1 MASIKMSRRG
11 FLNTAAISAAAMSV
25 PFTLK
30 RSAASDNNAK
40 EDKKL
45 HISQNWCEMC
55 FWGCGVTAYNREG
68 RVFKLEGQPKCPKNY
83 GKLCARGNSGIY
95 QLYDPDRLKKPLIR
109 TGKRG
114 EGKFREATYEEA
126 ISYVADKT
134 NKAIKEYGKGTV
146 SLIAHGSGE
155 HAFINLMSI
164 IGSPNTAIPA
174 YSQCTGSR
182 EIGWFLTY
190 GRPYTGNEPID
201 AANSKCLMFF
211 GRNVLEAVMVGETQ
225 RVTEGMAKGAK
236 LIYVDPRYSKT
247 AAKADIWAK
256 IKPGTDLALML
267 GMINY
272 IINAKLYNID
282 FVDKYCS
289 GFDELKQSV
298 KKNTPEWAEKETN
311 VPAET
316 IKNICQ
322 ELSNAAPSCAIGP
335 GRRLTR
341 YGDDTQ
347 HVRAIGILN
356 ALMGNWYTPGGFY
369 KISKMDIVTP
379 HICEIEHTE
388 VKGGEKIERVD
399 GAGSE
404 YRLAPKNLGLEN
416 KLMKGILQGEPY
428 PVKVMFAYGTNLFQ
442 HYPDYEECKQII
454 DKLDLMVTCDV
465 YLTETALY
473 SDVIFPES
481 TYLERKD
488 PIGVMTGKYP
498 YVKYR
503 EPATAPLYNTI
514 GAYELVEKIAKKMGY
529 KNHFKTIDDVNK
541 EILDQLG
548 ISIDVLKKDGVYVK
562 PTFEGIYPQ
571 AEGKDLKFNT
581 PSGKVELYSVF
592 CEKLGFDPIPKY
604 TRHKMP
610 KDDEFRLLFGRQSYH
625 THARTQNNRW
635 LLALHDFEIKAWIPA
650 KKAARLGIMTGN
662 KVRIVKGD
670 KKSRELTAYVTD
682 EIHEDAIFIPH
693 GYGRITKFMEL
704 AYAMDGA
711 SDANLC
717 SNGTDPISGASAFHQ
732 AFVKIEKV

>member
-1 MASIKMSRRG
+1 MVSLKMTRRG
-11 FLNTAAISAAAMSV
+11 FLNTAAISAAALSI
-25 PFTLK
+25 PFSLK
-30 RSAASDNNAK
+30 RSVASDNKSNN
-40 EDKKL
+40 DKKI

-109 TGKRG
+109 AGKRG

-126 ISYVADKT
+126 IAYVAERT

-146 SLIAHGSGE
+146 SAIAHGSGE
-155 HAFINLMSI
+155 HAFINLMEL
-164 IGSPNTAIPA
+164 IGSPNVAIPA

-182 EIGWFLTY
+182 DIGWWLTF

-201 AANSKCLMFF
+201 GANSKCMMFF
-211 GRNVLEAVMVGETQ
+211 GRNVLESLMVGEAQ
-225 RVTEGMAKGAK
+225 RVTEGLSKGAK

-272 IINAKLYNID
+272 IINAKLYNVD
-282 FVDKYCS
+282 FVDKYCN
-289 GFDELKQSV
+289 GFDELKEAV
-298 KKNTPEWAEKETN
+298 KENTPEWAEKETN
-311 VPAET
+311 ISAEM
-316 IKNICQ
+316 IKNMCQ
-322 ELSNAAPSCAIGP
+322 ELSNAAPACAIGP

-347 HVRAIGILN
+347 HIRAIGILN
-356 ALMGNWYTPGGFY
+356 ALMGNWDTPGGFY
-369 KISKMDIVTP
+369 KISGMNVTIP
-379 HICEIEHTE
+379 HICEIEHAQGEE
-388 VKGGEKIERVD
+388 VERVD

-416 KLMKGILQGEPY
+416 KLMKGILAEKPY
-428 PVKVMFAYGTNLFQ
+428 PVKVLFAYGTNLFQ
-442 HYPDYEECKQII
+442 HYPDYEECKQIVN
-454 DKLDLMVTCDV
+454 KLDLMVTCDI

-488 PIGVMTGKYP
+488 PISVVTEKYP

-514 GAYELVEKIAKKMGY
+514 GAYELVERIAKKMGFS
-529 KNHFKTIDDVNK
+529 NHFKTVDEVNK
-541 EILDQLG
+541 EILEQLG
-548 ISIDVLKKDGVYVK
+548 ISISVLKKDGVYVK
-562 PTFEGIYPQ
+562 PTFDGIYPQ
-571 AEGKDLKFNT
+571 AEGKELEFNT
-581 PSGKVELYSVF
+581 PSGNVELYSTF
-592 CEKLGFDPIPKY
+592 CKKLGFDPIPKY
-604 TRHKMP
+604 TKHEMP
-610 KDDEFRLLFGRQSYH
+610 KDNEFRLLFGRQSYH

-635 LLALHDFEIKAWIPA
+635 LLALHNFEIKVWIP
-650 KKAARLGIMTGN
+650 KVKAAKLGIMNGD
-662 KVRIVKGD
+662 KVRLVKGD

-693 GYGRITKFMEL
+693 GYGRLTKFMKL

-717 SNGTDPISGASAFHQ
+717 SNDTDPISGASAFHN

>member
-1 MASIKMSRRG
+1 MVSLKMTRRG
-11 FLNTAAISAAAMSV
+11 FLNTAAISAAALSI
-25 PFTLK
+25 PFSLK
-30 RSAASDNNAK
+30 RSVASDNKSNN
-40 EDKKL
+40 DKKI

-126 ISYVADKT
+126 IAYVAEKT
-134 NKAIKEYGKGTV
+134 NKAIEEYGKGTV

-155 HAFINLMSI
+155 HAFINLMEL
-164 IGSPNTAIPA
+164 IGSPNIAIPA

-182 EIGWFLTY
+182 DIGWWLTF
-190 GRPYTGNEPID
+190 GRPYTTSEPID
-201 AANSKCLMFF
+201 GANSKCMMFF
-211 GRNVLEAVMVGETQ
+211 GRNVLEAVMVGEAQ
-225 RVTEGMAKGAK
+225 RVTEGLAKGAK

-272 IINAKLYNID
+272 IVNAKLYNAD
-282 FVDKYCS
+282 FVDEYCS
-289 GFDELKQSV
+289 GFDELKEAV
-298 KKNTPEWAEKETN
+298 KDNTPEWAEKETD

-316 IKNICQ
+316 IKNICH
-322 ELSNAAPSCAIGP
+322 ELASAAPACAIGP

-356 ALMGNWYTPGGFY
+356 ALMGSWDTPGAFY
-369 KISKMDIVTP
+369 KISGMNVTIP
-379 HICEIEHTE
+379 HICEIEHA
-388 VKGGEKIERVD
+388 KGEEEIERVD

-416 KLMKGILQGEPY
+416 KLMKGILAGKPY
-428 PVKVMFAYGTNLFQ
+428 PVKVLFAYGTNLFQ
-442 HYPDYEECKQII
+442 HYPDYEECKQIVN
-454 DKLDLMVTCDV
+454 KLDLLVTCDI

-488 PIGVMTGKYP
+488 PISVVAEKYP

-514 GAYELVEKIAKKMGY
+514 GAYELVERIAKKMGFN
-529 KNHFKTIDDVNK
+529 NHFKTVDEVNK
-541 EILDQLG
+541 EILEQLG
-548 ISIDVLKKDGVYVK
+548 ISINVLKKDGVYVK
-562 PTFEGIYPQ
+562 PIFDGIYPQ
-571 AEGKDLKFNT
+571 AEGKELEFNT
-581 PSGKVELYSVF
+581 PSGNVELYSTF
-592 CEKLGFDPIPKY
+592 CERLGFDPIPKY
-604 TRHKMP
+604 TKHEMP
-610 KDDEFRLLFGRQSYH
+610 KGNEFRLLFGRQSFH

-635 LLALHDFEIKAWIPA
+635 LLALHNFEVKAWIP
-650 KKAARLGIMTGN
+650 KGKAAKLGIMNGD
-662 KVRIVKGD
+662 KVRLVKGD
-670 KKSRELTAYVTD
+670 KKSRELIAYVTD
-682 EIHEDAIFIPH
+682 EIHEDAVFIPH
-693 GYGRITKFMEL
+693 GFGRLSEFMEL
-704 AYAMDGA
+704 AYEMGGA
-711 SDANLC
+711 SDSNLC
-717 SNGTDPISGASAFHQ
+717 SNDTDPISGASAFHN